1 LDDPTGG
8 ATHYH
13 ARGLMPAWARGQ
25 DPSAEIGNHL
35 FYNDV
40 R

>member
-1 LDDPTGG
+1 VDDPTGG

-13 ARGLMPAWARGQ
+13 VRGLLPAWARERE
-25 DPSAEIGNHL
+25 PSAEIGNHL

-40 R
+40 E